1 MKPAWKR
8 ESSYRIEI
16 FECKNKKLGT
26 AYFSKLYL
34 PPTESEG
41 YKTADEAKRDAIKT
55 IKKLAGKRTSNLEIY
70 LLTEKGKALASP
82 FFRLLRDGKLI
93 DYMNQARKKAPRKG
107 SKKYPNWFSVS
118 V

>member
-8 ESSYRIEI
+8 ESSYHVDI
-16 FECKNKKLGT
+16 FECKNRKLGT
-26 AYFSKLYL
+26 VYFSRILL

-55 IKKLAGKRTSNLEIY
+55 IKKLAGKRTSDLEIY
-70 LLTEKGKALASP
+70 LFTEKGKALASP

-93 DYMNQARKKAPRKG
+93 DYMNQARKKASRKG
-107 SKKYPNWFSVS
+107 SKKYPNWFRVS